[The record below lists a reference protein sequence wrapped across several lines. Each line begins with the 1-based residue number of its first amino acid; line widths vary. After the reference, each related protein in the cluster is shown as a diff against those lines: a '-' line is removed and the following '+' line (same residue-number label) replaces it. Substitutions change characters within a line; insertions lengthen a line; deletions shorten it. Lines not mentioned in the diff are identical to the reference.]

1 MKKPQPRKR
10 RRQIWHAKN
19 AFRRFKKGVKRRATK
34 DQGVFEGSL
43 PKVRK
48 AVTIQKKLEVIDYY
62 NEILAEKTAAM
73 ETLKEACPRGV
84 TKATKQK
91 LRQDKIA
98 ARLKIKRNVQKL
110 CEQKFDFVKG
120 SRVRLWRKSAIREG
134 WAELPQTL
142 KARLTCAT
150 NEWRKRFDVPAKGR
164 KSGGMIPM
172 DLQRELDLLMVEMA
186 SGSSD
191 VAERREIVAVE
202 DVAAKLFQLPPGS
215 LT

>member
-1 MKKPQPRKR
+1 M
-10 RRQIWHAKN
+10 
-19 AFRRFKKGVKRRATK
+19 KRRATK
-34 DQGVFEGSL
+34 DQGIFEGSL

-62 NEILAEKTAAM
+62 NALLAEKSEAL
-73 ETLKEACPRGV
+73 ERLKEPCPRGV
-84 TKATKQK
+84 TRATKQK
-91 LRQDKIA
+91 HREEQSA
-98 ARLKIKRNVQKL
+98 ARLKIKRNIQKL

-120 SRVRLWRKSAIREG
+120 SRVRLWKKTAIREG

-142 KARLTCAT
+142 KARLTCTT
-150 NEWRKRFDVPAKGR
+150 NAWRKRFDVPRKGR

-172 DLQRELDLLMVEMA
+172 ELQKELDLLMTEMA

-202 DVAAKLFQLPPGS
+202 DIAS
-215 LT
+215 